1 MKSVVVVGVG
11 ALGSHAVQLLR
22 STGAAIKIVD
32 FDRVEQ
38 KNVQSQFHGKPHVGK
53 TKVEALKQT
62 MQFLFGAKVET
73 NPNRLTAE
81 NAKELLGG
89 ADLVLDCLDNG
100 DGRRIVQVYVRANA
114 IPCVHGALAP
124 GGEFG
129 RVVWDE
135 AFAIDDESNAGAA
148 TCEDGEHLPFIAI
161 TSSYLAHAVAVFLR
175 GGIKLGFAV
184 SPAGAIRI

>member
-1 MKSVVVVGVG
+1 MKRVVVVGVG

-22 STGAAIKIVD
+22 NTGAAIKIVD

-62 MQFLFGAKVET
+62 MQFLFGAKVEA
-73 NPNRLTAE
+73 NSNKLTDG
-81 NAKELLGG
+81 NARELLGG

-100 DGRRIVQVYVRANA
+100 DARRVVQAYVRANA
-114 IPCVHGALAP
+114 VQCVHGALAP

-135 AFAIDDESNAGAA
+135 AFAIDDASSAGAA
-148 TCEDGEHLPFIAI
+148 TCADGEHLAFIAV
-161 TSSYLAHAVAVFLR
+161 TASWLAHAAGVFLR
-175 GGIKLGFAV
+175 QGTKVGFSI
-184 SPAGAIRI
+184 SPSGAIRI